1 MLGPTVEVL
10 ATVVEVL
17 ATDAEVLTAGVEVLA
32 VGVDEGPASLSFSKA
47 STCGKKLAGGCQGYM
62 ARIRVALV
70 PIMCCRFV
78 NDHK

>member
-17 ATDAEVLTAGVEVLA
+17 VTDAEVWAAVVEVFA

-62 ARIRVALV
+62 ARISFLLCAVDL
-70 PIMCCRFV
+70 
-78 NDHK
+78 